1 MYSIQSSEDKKIE
14 KKTVES
20 EDYLQVTDLVTNFY
34 TSRGIVKAL
43 DKVTFSIRKG
53 EIFGMVGESGCG
65 KSVTALSVM
74 DLVPDPPGR
83 VVGGKVL
90 IDGFNIFAD
99 IDQVARIKVRSE
111 TDVKIKRNKRALKRH
126 NFILSKIR
134 GKKAGMIFQEPSLAL
149 NPVLRSGDQI
159 TENIL
164 LHNKAEIADSLINRA
179 NLSLDDVKKLVN
191 EVGGNRSELKQIIN
205 SWCRINA
212 LSDLESQIISIF
224 QNYSDP
230 NEVEREIV
238 NLIKSGLLSVDKDI
252 LIEARDYY
260 RYKEQIESLDLR
272 RYAANENL
280 DEVALRKIDEEHTSL
295 VQKYG
300 ARFHSYELKRI
311 FTKRKVENVFKTEA
325 TRRAKELLTLVSLP
339 DPDRIL
345 RSYPHELSGGMQQ
358 RLMIAIALASN
369 PKLLIADEPTTA
381 LDVTTQAQILRLLRN
396 LNKIVGA
403 SILFITHDLA
413 VIAEMCNRVAVM
425 YAGSIVEQGEVL
437 DIFDNPKHPYT
448 VGLLGAIPTPSVKS
462 HEGVSLHTIPGSV
475 PNLITPPKGCRF
487 HPRCSFAMPV
497 CSESKPKLVDLEGDH
512 KVACFLYSS
521 EIEA

>member
-1 MYSIQSSEDKKIE
+1 M
-14 KKTVES
+14 
-20 EDYLQVTDLVTNFY
+20 
-34 TSRGIVKAL
+34 
-43 DKVTFSIRKG
+43 
-53 EIFGMVGESGCG
+53 
-65 KSVTALSVM
+65 
-74 DLVPDPPGR
+74 
-83 VVGGKVL
+83 
-90 IDGFNIFAD
+90 
-99 IDQVARIKVRSE
+99 
-111 TDVKIKRNKRALKRH
+111 
-126 NFILSKIR
+126 
-134 GKKAGMIFQEPSLAL
+134 
-149 NPVLRSGDQI
+149 
-159 TENIL
+159 
-164 LHNKAEIADSLINRA
+164 
-179 NLSLDDVKKLVN
+179 
-191 EVGGNRSELKQIIN
+191 
-205 SWCRINA
+205 
-212 LSDLESQIISIF
+212 
-224 QNYSDP
+224 
-230 NEVEREIV
+230 
-238 NLIKSGLLSVDKDI
+238 
-252 LIEARDYY
+252 IEARDYY

-311 FTKRKVENVFKTEA
+311 FTKRKVEKVFKTEA

-462 HEGVSLHTIPGSV
+462 HEGVSLHTIPGNV

-521 EIEA
+521 

>member
-20 EDYLQVTDLVTNFY
+20 EDYLQVTDLVTNFF

-99 IDQVARIKVRSE
+99 IDQVARIKVKSE
-111 TDVKIKRNKRALKRH
+111 TDVKIKRNKRAFKRH

-179 NLSLDDVKKLVN
+179 NLSLDDVKKLVD
-191 EVGGNRSELKQIIN
+191 EVWGNRTEIKQIIN

-230 NEVEREIV
+230 NEVGREIV
-238 NLIKSGLLSVDKDI
+238 TLIKSGLLSVNKDM

-272 RYAANENL
+272 RYAAN
-280 DEVALRKIDEEHTSL
+280 
-295 VQKYG
+295 
-300 ARFHSYELKRI
+300 
-311 FTKRKVENVFKTEA
+311 
-325 TRRAKELLTLVSLP
+325 
-339 DPDRIL
+339 
-345 RSYPHELSGGMQQ
+345 
-358 RLMIAIALASN
+358 
-369 PKLLIADEPTTA
+369 
-381 LDVTTQAQILRLLRN
+381 
-396 LNKIVGA
+396 
-403 SILFITHDLA
+403 
-413 VIAEMCNRVAVM
+413 
-425 YAGSIVEQGEVL
+425 
-437 DIFDNPKHPYT
+437 
-448 VGLLGAIPTPSVKS
+448 
-462 HEGVSLHTIPGSV
+462 
-475 PNLITPPKGCRF
+475 
-487 HPRCSFAMPV
+487 
-497 CSESKPKLVDLEGDH
+497 
-512 KVACFLYSS
+512 
-521 EIEA
+521 